1 MTDMNKPGNT
11 PVTTQLPAP
20 AVRHAEPT
28 RGGSYIRDMTTGDLV
43 QAEHAPGVPSAKEK
57 P

>member
-11 PVTTQLPAP
+11 PVTAPLPAP

-43 QAEHAPGVPSAKEK
+43 QAERAPGAPSAKEK